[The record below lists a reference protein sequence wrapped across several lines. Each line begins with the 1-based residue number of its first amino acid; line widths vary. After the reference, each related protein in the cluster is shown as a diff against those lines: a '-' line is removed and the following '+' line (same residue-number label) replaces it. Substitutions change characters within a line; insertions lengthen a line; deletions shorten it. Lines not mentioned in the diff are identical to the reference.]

1 MRLPLAEWLNGWKMW
16 HEREE
21 GPDEQ
26 FAAFMKRNGAS
37 DDDAAEIIGAQ
48 RRSKYLGLRPPR
60 EFIRI
65 RDGDVVA
72 MGQREWRVIT
82 AGGHSAEHALF
93 YCESDKILIA
103 GDQILSHMTPSVIVP
118 AAQPDANPM
127 KEYLDSLTRLEA
139 LPPDTLVLPSHG
151 LPFRGLHT
159 RLAQL
164 REHHL
169 ARLDDVASVI
179 TGKTTR
185 VCDRAGSVP
194 AGAVRQSAPGVRRV
208 ACPSEHAGLDRAADA
223 RCRWRRRDHLR
234 AGVIGLTCPHSRSD
248 PPTASAGLLRSKAG
262 RSP

>member
-1 MRLPLAEWLNGWKMW
+1 MW

-21 GPDEQ
+21 GPDEH

-37 DDDAAEIIGAQ
+37 DDDAAQIMGAQ
-48 RRSKYLGLRPPR
+48 RRSKFLGLRPPR

-65 RDGDVVA
+65 RDGDLVA

-82 AGGHSAEHALF
+82 AGGHSVEHALF

-103 GDQILSHMTPSVIVP
+103 GDQVLSHMTPSVITP
-118 AAQPDANPM
+118 SAQPEANPM
-127 KEYLDSLTRLEA
+127 KEYLDSLARLEA
-139 LPPDTLVLPSHG
+139 LPSDTLVLPSHG
-151 LPFRGLHT
+151 LPFRGLHD

-179 TGKTTR
+179 TGKTSAFAIAQEVFPR
-185 VCDRAGSVP
+185 VLYANPRQAFGEVARA
-194 AGAVRQSAPGVRRV
+194 
-208 ACPSEHAGLDRAADA
+208 SEHAGLDRAADA
-223 RCRWRRRDHLR
+223 RCGRRWRDHVSRRRESPIPCLNYR
-234 AGVIGLTCPHSRSD
+234 
-248 PPTASAGLLRSKAG
+248 PPTHRPACFARKAG